1 MNTNLFLFSSHSIVR
16 LFQDKWSAPQSDVVS
31 VCSLTPSVISSP
43 KGDQAFSPTG
53 TPLNSPAQ
61 TPPDTPSNDK
71 TAQNTKLSESPG
83 FVAGFFASL
92 RSALYGEQQKEAQ
105 AQILKRRKKRKPVIK
120 RLGILEKVEEVG
132 VERFMSASPAPSS
145 LDDDQR
151 SENFWASLS
160 NERTKHY
167 KPDLLS
173 DELEEIEPGTL
184 TVSRGALA
192 APKLSEKSPSRSTT
206 TGKPKKTSKKDSS
219 PVAGQLKPPVAG
231 QLKPPVASFSMFAPP
246 DPVYNDSVKYPSV
259 VGTNYH
265 SGGLP
270 SSVVGGRGPGRVI
283 SPCEKRP
290 NLPGVALGVPG
301 QPGTGA
307 LRSDL
312 GFVPVTSASVNR
324 YYRAQSEPE
333 QTSFIGSIAQMFFGR
348 KGGLF

>member
-1 MNTNLFLFSSHSIVR
+1 VYVL
-16 LFQDKWSAPQSDVVS
+16 QDKWSAPQSDVVS

-43 KGDQAFSPTG
+43 KGDRAFSPTG

-61 TPPDTPSNDK
+61 TPPETPSNEK
-71 TAQNTKLSESPG
+71 TAQNTKLSEAPG

-105 AQILKRRKKRKPVIK
+105 AQILKRRKKRKPVMK

-132 VERFMSASPAPSS
+132 VERFLSASPAPSS

-160 NERTKHY
+160 NEKAKHY

-184 TVSRGALA
+184 TLSRGALA

-206 TGKPKKTSKKDSS
+206 TTTSKPKKTSKKESS
-219 PVAGQLKPPVAG
+219 PVAGQLKPPVVG
-231 QLKPPVASFSMFAPP
+231 QLKPPVAGFSTFSPQSP
-246 DPVYNDSVKYPSV
+246 GYNESGKYPPGM
-259 VGTNYH
+259 GTDYH
-265 SGGLP
+265 SAGGLP
-270 SSVVGGRGPGRVI
+270 GSVVGGRGPGRVI